1 MKKNKLITTLK
12 LLLMCIFLCSGN
24 TTYAQSSSVSGTV
37 TSDAGP
43 LPGVTIVI
51 KGTTNGT
58 ITDINGKFTIDVPS
72 KDATLLFSFI
82 GYIAKEVVVG
92 STTNF
97 NIKMESSDVA
107 LDQVVVTGYGV
118 TKKRDL
124 TSAVS
129 TVSGEQLTE
138 VPAATAAQ
146 AIAGKLAGVNVVTQ
160 SGAPGASTNI
170 VIRGGS
176 SITQSTDPLYI
187 VDGFQMDAGLDDID
201 PNDIQSI
208 DVMKDASATAIYGA
222 RGSNGV
228 VIITTKS
235 GRKGSTTVS
244 YNGFISIDKLG
255 SKMDV
260 LDANG
265 YARYQYELQALQGE
279 QDNWASYF
287 GGNISDPNFYSGVY
301 SYIDQQH
308 PIGSGIDWQD
318 ELFGGSAV
326 TMNNNVSV
334 SGSSEKSQYSLS
346 FTGVDQNGIIDKTG
360 FTKNGLR
367 LKLNHELSERFR
379 LTFGT
384 YFQDAYTQGGGG
396 LGGTLKN
403 TILQPATGGVKY
415 DDDYLVNNDIR
426 QEMAQIDSQYD
437 INNPRIINDAITQ
450 EKFDRMYNLNAALDV
465 DILNNLTFRTSG
477 SYTWRQIR
485 NDYWDDGRTTTAE
498 NKGGP
503 WGSRGNAERTTWQI
517 TNTLNYTKDF
527 GKHNLQA
534 LLGQEVFKNKSL
546 SLDNT
551 YIGFPD
557 DNSGLNNVSIAEQVE
572 ERESDFA
579 ENAIASFF
587 GRVNYN
593 YDDKYLLTATL
604 RADGSSKF
612 APGNQWGYFP
622 SASFAWRVSEENF
635 MKTQSVI
642 SNLKLRAG
650 YGTTGNNGIDSYQFA
665 TFYASNPYPLDNTSG
680 TILKPGSKAANE
692 NLKWEATKSLNLG
705 VDLSLVDNRINLT
718 VDYYNNKSTDLL
730 IENDI
735 PPSSGYTTQFQNVGS
750 VRNSGLEFVLN
761 TVNISNKNFTWTTD
775 FNISFNRSK
784 VLELFGGQA
793 TKDYLDRS
801 EQMSTGKV
809 EFRIKEGD
817 PLGQIFG
824 YKRDGVYT
832 TDDFTQ
838 NSDGTYTLNAGVPTL
853 KGATVSNIKPGDV
866 KYLPVAGE
874 TVDGRPVWSTED
886 RTTIG
891 NTMPKFIGGFVN
903 TFQYKNWDLSVFMNF
918 SYGNDVFNANVQRFL
933 GPYLPNQNS
942 LATMND
948 RFALVD
954 PQTGMEATNLARLAE
969 MNPNQNNE
977 DQMWSLHA
985 DNKIAISDVLD
996 DYVEDGSFLRLNTI
1010 TLGYSLPKS
1019 VLEKLRLSKLR
1030 FYCTL
1035 RNIHTFT
1042 NYSGYDPEV
1051 SNSSSLLTSGVDNS
1065 AYPRSK
1071 SYVFGVNLSF

>member
-1 MKKNKLITTLK
+1 MNVKLSMFFLV
-12 LLLMCIFLCSGN
+12 LLISIGHSL
-24 TTYAQSSSVSGTV
+24 YAQSDISISGVVSNDTG
-37 TSDAGP
+37 A
-43 LPGVTIVI
+43 LPGVTVVL
-51 KGTTNGT
+51 KGTTMGT
-58 ITDINGKFTIDVPS
+58 VTDVDGRFSMSVPNEKS
-72 KDATLLFSFI
+72 VLVFSFI
-82 GYIAKEVVVG
+82 GHVSQEVLVG
-92 STTNF
+92 SKRNF
-97 NIKMESSDVA
+97 IVQLQSDEVS
-107 LDQVVVTGYGV
+107 LDEVVVTGYGV

-129 TVSGEQLTE
+129 TVSGKILTE
-138 VPAATAAQ
+138 IPVATASQ

-176 SITQSTDPLYI
+176 SITQSTAPLYI

-201 PNDIQSI
+201 PNDIQSV

-228 VIITTKS
+228 IIITTKS
-235 GRKGSTTVS
+235 GKKGKTTVN
-244 YNGFISIDKLG
+244 YNGFVSIDKLG

-265 YARYQYELQALQGE
+265 YARYQYELQTLQGE
-279 QDNWASYF
+279 EDNWAKYF
-287 GGNISDPNFYSGVY
+287 GGKITDANFYSNKQA
-301 SYIDQQH
+301 YINQH
-308 PIGSGIDWQD
+308 YPAGSGIDWQE

-326 TMNNNVSV
+326 TMNNNISV
-334 SGSSEKSQYSLS
+334 SGSSEKTQYSLS
-346 FTGVDQNGIIDKTG
+346 FTGVEQNGIIDKTG
-360 FTKNGLR
+360 FSKNGLR
-367 LKLNHELSERFR
+367 LKLNQDLGERFQ
-379 LTFGT
+379 LTFGS
-384 YFQDAYTQGGGG
+384 YFQDAYTEGGGG

-403 TILQPATGGVKY
+403 TILQPATGGILY
-415 DDDYLVNNDIR
+415 EDSYLVNNDVR
-426 QEMAQIDSQYD
+426 SDFALIDSQYD

-450 EKFDRMYNLNAALDV
+450 EKFDRMYNMNAALDV
-465 DILNNLTFRTSG
+465 DLLEGLTFRTSG

-485 NDYWDDGRTTTAE
+485 SDYWDDGRTTDAE

-503 WGSRGNAERTTWQI
+503 WGSRGNAERSTWQI
-517 TNTLNYTKDF
+517 TNTLNYAKDF
-527 GKHNLQA
+527 EKHKLEI
-534 LLGQEVFKNKSL
+534 LLGQELFKNKAL

-551 YIGFPD
+551 YIGFPK
-557 DNSGLNNVSIAEQVE
+557 DNSGLNNVSIAEEVE
-572 ERESDFA
+572 SRESDFS

-587 GRVNYN
+587 GRANYN
-593 YDDKYLLTATL
+593 YDDRFLLTATL

-612 APGNQWGYFP
+612 ASGKHWGYFP
-622 SASFAWRVSEENF
+622 SASFAWRVSQEQF
-635 MKTQSVI
+635 MQNQSLI

-665 TFYASNPYPLDNTSG
+665 TFYSSDPYPINNGSA

-705 VDLSLVDNRINLT
+705 VDLSLIENRVNLS

-735 PPSSGYTTQFQNVGS
+735 PPSSGYTTQFQNIGS
-750 VRNSGLEFVLN
+750 IRNSGVEVVLN
-761 TVNISNKNFTWTTD
+761 TVNISRKNFTWTTD

-784 VLELFGGQA
+784 VLELFGDKS
-793 TKDYLDRS
+793 TKDYLDRH
-801 EQMSTGKV
+801 EQMATGKV
-809 EFRIKEGD
+809 EFRIREGD

-824 YKRDGVYT
+824 YKRNGVYT

-838 NSDGTYTLNAGVPTL
+838 NPDGTYALKDGVPVL
-853 KGATVSNIKPGDV
+853 KGATLANIKPGDV
-866 KYLPVAGE
+866 KYSPMAGNTLE
-874 TVDGRPVWSTED
+874 GRPIWSTED

-891 NTMPKFIGGFVN
+891 NTMPKFIGGLVN

-942 LATMND
+942 LEKMNE
-948 RFALVD
+948 RFVLID
-954 PQTGMEATNLARLAE
+954 PQTGVEATNLERLAQ
-969 MNPNQNNE
+969 MNPNQHNE
-977 DQMWSLHA
+977 SQLWSLHA

-1019 VLEKLRLSKLR
+1019 LLNKLQLSKLR
-1030 FYCTL
+1030 LYCTL

-1051 SNSSSLLTSGVDNS
+1051 SNYASLLTSGVDNS

-1071 SYVFGVNLSF
+1071 SYVFGLNISF